1 MKQALLKFGEVIS
14 IVCLLFFIVF
24 VSSGEKINNQSAEE
38 IGQKSVSVMDSEGLI
53 NRDSLHIKKQYGI
66 DTAVVNSFFYYSS
79 DDNMDVRELLIIK
92 VNQSGDEDNII
103 TAVNSKLSDKKTL
116 FESYAPEQSALLKNA
131 VLVYKEGFVF
141 YCVGKDAD
149 TVYSKFISEL

>member
-1 MKQALLKFGEVIS
+1 
-14 IVCLLFFIVF
+14 
-24 VSSGEKINNQSAEE
+24 
-38 IGQKSVSVMDSEGLI
+38 
-53 NRDSLHIKKQYGI
+53 
-66 DTAVVNSFFYYSS
+66 
-79 DDNMDVRELLIIK
+79 MDVRELLIIK

-103 TAVNSKLSDKKTL
+103 IAVNSKLSDKKTL